1 TSITFSANGSNGIR
15 ILEGTLSSNA
25 SLITRSI
32 AGFTNIAYIID
43 NLTIGSSAVLT
54 INPGVVMKFSNSYAS
69 IAVNGALVADGT
81 ATAPIV
87 FTSFKDDSNGGD
99 TNNDGNSSV
108 PNRGDWNTV
117 DFNASSLDSLNSLKH
132 CDFRYGGSNYYEYYY
147 RYGEMRVF
155 NAALKADS
163 CIFEQSNTA
172 GIGSF
177 GSAHPAISNS
187 EINNVNS
194 TPVSMSMFSNPT
206 FTNNS
211 AQNVGSMALGI
222 VPETYSVNDT
232 VPIRNFAGYTN
243 ITYYL
248 YSTCTINT
256 GTLIT
261 IPAGTVFKNGSWTI
275 DGAIAVAGTS
285 GQPVIFTDARDDAY
299 GNPGDSN
306 GDGSATQPSIAGG
319 NRFNFDDVSMDSLST
334 VRYAM
339 FRYTDIGIYL
349 QQAGPNINNCTFDHT
364 NWGLYLNGV
373 SNPAVDSCLFRDLT
387 YAPFQTSLVSYPKST
402 LADSIS
408 GTTYRAIGVISETL
422 VQDVTLPKRNFAG
435 KTNIPYVFKNYTVA
449 SNATLT
455 VAPGVILKFFNGAGL
470 TVNKGLNAV
479 GGFTA
484 DSTIVFTDYRDD
496 FYGGDT
502 NADSTATTPN
512 SYYAGWSGI
521 AFADQSLDNLCQLSH
536 CIIRYAGLSYSGAA
550 ITTTNASPTITYCSI
565 TNNYDGIRAGGASNP
580 VVNYSDIYSN
590 SGYGVNN
597 VNKSFNIDARW
608 NWWGSNTGPTH
619 ASNPGGTGEGITDSV
634 RYSPYLGA
642 GASNPVEGDV
652 SLNGSV
658 QAFDASLILK
668 YVVAPVGPDSLN
680 EAQMRVADVSG
691 VGGIT
696 AYDAS
701 LILQYVVGLI
711 SVFPAEAS
719 SNMKVLSPATKG
731 QLALQKVS
739 GVKLTVANVTVNRG
753 DSVIVPV
760 NLENVEG
767 VTSAQ
772 INVKYDPKL
781 FTFEKVLVGDITSGF
796 SVASAND
803 KEKGYLNVA
812 MAGASMLKENGTVGY
827 LQFRVADDVS
837 GRVNSPISI
846 VRFLANESDLTKL
859 TSAGQVEV
867 IGKPTSFV
875 LEQNYP
881 NPFNPSTT

>member
-1 TSITFSANGSNGIR
+1 
-15 ILEGTLSSNA
+15 
-25 SLITRSI
+25 
-32 AGFTNIAYIID
+32 
-43 NLTIGSSAVLT
+43 
-54 INPGVVMKFSNSYAS
+54 
-69 IAVNGALVADGT
+69 
-81 ATAPIV
+81 
-87 FTSFKDDSNGGD
+87 
-99 TNNDGNSSV
+99 
-108 PNRGDWNTV
+108 
-117 DFNASSLDSLNSLKH
+117 
-132 CDFRYGGSNYYEYYY
+132 
-147 RYGEMRVF
+147 
-155 NAALKADS
+155 
-163 CIFEQSNTA
+163 
-172 GIGSF
+172 
-177 GSAHPAISNS
+177 
-187 EINNVNS
+187 
-194 TPVSMSMFSNPT
+194 
-206 FTNNS
+206 
-211 AQNVGSMALGI
+211 
-222 VPETYSVNDT
+222 
-232 VPIRNFAGYTN
+232 
-243 ITYYL
+243 
-248 YSTCTINT
+248 
-256 GTLIT
+256 
-261 IPAGTVFKNGSWTI
+261 
-275 DGAIAVAGTS
+275 
-285 GQPVIFTDARDDAY
+285 
-299 GNPGDSN
+299 
-306 GDGSATQPSIAGG
+306 
-319 NRFNFDDVSMDSLST
+319 
-334 VRYAM
+334 
-339 FRYTDIGIYL
+339 
-349 QQAGPNINNCTFDHT
+349 
-364 NWGLYLNGV
+364 
-373 SNPAVDSCLFRDLT
+373 
-387 YAPFQTSLVSYPKST
+387 
-402 LADSIS
+402 
-408 GTTYRAIGVISETL
+408 
-422 VQDVTLPKRNFAG
+422 
-435 KTNIPYVFKNYTVA
+435 VA

-521 AFADQSLDNLCQLSH
+521 TFADQSLDNLCQMSH

-580 VVNYSDIYSN
+580 VVNYSDIYNN

-642 GASNPVEGDV
+642 GASNPIEGDV

-691 VGGIT
+691 IGGVT

-711 SVFPAEAS
+711 SIFPAEAS
-719 SNMKVLSPATKG
+719 TNMKALSPATKG

-739 GVKLTVANVTVNRG
+739 GVKLTMGNVTVDRG

-760 NLENVEG
+760 DLENVDG

-772 INVKYDPKL
+772 ISVKYDPKL
-781 FTFEKVLVGDITSGF
+781 FTFEKVLVGDITGGF

-812 MAGASMLKENGTVGY
+812 MAGASMLKESGTVAY
-827 LQFRVADDVS
+827 MQFRVADDVR

-881 NPFNPSTT
+881 NPFNPSTTIQFQLPDDNTSVHLVIFNALGQTVKTLVNDTRRAGVYKVVWNGTNDHGVQVSSGIYFYRIAAGKFVQTKKLVLIR